1 MLGLAR
7 KYASRHCEAVLTY
20 RNRLAGQSGRF
31 ISFSWRRG
39 KLPARTI
46 PPEQVLKA
54 TEAGGF
60 PRSHDQ
66 ARPSRRRAQAA
77 LRPFPNGERPDLL
90 FFGRRHYSD
99 SVAQDYIIFEGTI
112 VDFPTCLAPTAMTA
126 LKAEL
131 ICGNF
136 RSISR
141 LISWLSISHR
151 MQISENFRIIIIVII
166 KGRGTKRRLVYT
178 FVLNCCLNSSTKIQP
193 HGYCFFSPD
202 MI

>member
-1 MLGLAR
+1 MIITPAADRTATTGIISHG
-7 KYASRHCEAVLTY
+7 SRRFSPFSRSGTSVPSAEA
-20 RNRLAGQSGRF
+20 
-31 ISFSWRRG
+31 
-39 KLPARTI
+39 
-46 PPEQVLKA
+46 
-54 TEAGGF
+54 
-60 PRSHDQ
+60 Q
-66 ARPSRRRAQAA
+66 ARIFQTDTVRQVRIITTKKAGFS
-77 LRPFPNGERPDLL
+77 PFPNGERPDFL
-90 FFGRRHYSD
+90 FFGRRQYSD